1 MICRGGGALCEED
14 AGVARRYEEGAGE
27 AEAAGAGG
35 EEGRGAEDGVGGAE
49 DRAEEGVVVEGAALH
64 DILFLGYYY
73 G

>member
-1 MICRGGGALCEED
+1 M
-14 AGVARRYEEGAGE
+14 
-27 AEAAGAGG
+27 GAGG